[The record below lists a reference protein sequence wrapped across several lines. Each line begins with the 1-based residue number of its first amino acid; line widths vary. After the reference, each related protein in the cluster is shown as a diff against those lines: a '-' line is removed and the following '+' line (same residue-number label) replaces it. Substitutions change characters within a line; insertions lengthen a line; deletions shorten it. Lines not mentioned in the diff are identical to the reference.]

1 MSKVRFVMFESEF
14 RKRLQIPEAQDLSM
28 NLGELSQFDSLGRLQ
43 AIILIEDLFDTS
55 VAEEFLSP
63 DETLEDLFIRCESLA
78 SSDGT

>member
-1 MSKVRFVMFESEF
+1 MSKVRFVIFESEF

-28 NLGELSQFDSLGRLQ
+28 NLGQLSQFDSLGRLQ

-55 VAEEFLSP
+55 VAEKFLRP
-63 DETLEDLFIRCESLA
+63 DETLEDLFLRCESLA